1 MSENYVV
8 RKAVIADAP
17 AIFELVNFY
26 AAQGQMLP
34 KSKNQV
40 YQNIRDFVVVVMD
53 DDGQLLGCGALHVL
67 WEDLAEVRSLA
78 VCEERQGNGLGRL
91 ILSALLEDARQLG
104 LPTVFALTYQA
115 EFFVSM
121 GFRVIDKE
129 ELPRKIWV
137 DCIDCIKFPNC
148 DETAVIM
155 ELD

>member
-1 MSENYVV
+1 MTENYVV
-8 RKAVIADAP
+8 RKAVIADAL
-17 AIFELVNFY
+17 AIFELVNSY

-40 YQNIRDFVVVVMD
+40 YQNIRDFVVLVD
-53 DDGQLLGCGALHVL
+53 EDEQLLGCGALHVL

-78 VCEERQGNGLGRL
+78 VREERQGNGLGRL
-91 ILSALLEDARQLG
+91 ILSALLDDARQLG
-104 LPTVFALTYQA
+104 LPIVFALTYQE

-121 GFRVIDKE
+121 GFRVIDKD

-137 DCIDCIKFPNC
+137 DCIDCIKFPHC

-155 ELD
+155 ALD